1 MAVTPPEQRAR
12 ELHPAGTDRRVEVV
26 EAAGVDEVGVA
37 PWPFLMGRRLF
48 YRVGVEHRWMVLT
61 VVLVGLFTTSI
72 TITLLAVS
80 LVDIAQ
86 GLGTTE
92 ATLAW
97 VITGPMLVFGL
108 VGPALGKAG
117 DLYGHKRL
125 FLIGL
130 AGAGVFA
137 FATAF
142 AWDAGSLILFRT
154 LSAGFGSATAPAAM
168 ATINRLF
175 EADDR
180 VRALGWWSFVT
191 AGSPVLGVVLGGPL
205 VEAVGWRA
213 IFLIQAPLCIVALAV
228 AAVLMPETEGDA
240 TSTFDWAGA
249 VLLGVGVT
257 SLLLA
262 TNRGGVW
269 GWSSPAVLGL
279 YAVVPI
285 ALGAFIWV
293 ERRAPEP
300 LLPLAWLSQRN
311 ITAPIANQFF
321 ANFAYM
327 GGFILTPVLL
337 QEGLGYT
344 ATAVGL
350 LIIFRPLTFAITAP
364 LAGSITIKVGERV
377 AGVAGGVIVAASMIG
392 LALISEGSSWVWIA
406 FALALS
412 GMGLGVSAPAMT
424 ATVANAVDD
433 NDLGV
438 AGAMQQLVVQVGAVI
453 GIQVMQTLQASFE
466 PAQGV
471 VGSYRVAYLVG
482 AAVCVLA
489 AVAASFIRPTHFR
502 S

>member
-1 MAVTPPEQRAR
+1 M
-12 ELHPAGTDRRVEVV
+12 V
-26 EAAGVDEVGVA
+26 EAAGVDEVGFA
-37 PWPFLMGRRLF
+37 PWPMLVRERLIHKA
-48 YRVGVEHRWMVLT
+48 GEKHRWLVLT
-61 VVLVGLFTTSI
+61 VVLIGLFTTSI

-80 LVDIAQ
+80 LVDIAD

-137 FATAF
+137 LATAF
-142 AWDAGSLILFRT
+142 AWDAGTLILFRT

-175 EADDR
+175 EAEER

-205 VEAVGWRA
+205 VESIGWRA
-213 IFLIQAPLCIVALAV
+213 IFLVQAPLCIVALAV
-228 AAVLMPETEGDA
+228 AALLMPETKGR
-240 TSTFDWAGA
+240 STTAAFDWAGA
-249 VLLGVGVT
+249 VLLGIGIT

-269 GWSSPAVLGL
+269 GWSSPGVIGL
-279 YAVVPI
+279 YLVAPL
-285 ALGAFIWV
+285 ALGAFVQV
-293 ERRAPEP
+293 ERRAVEP
-300 LLPLAWLSQRN
+300 LLPLTWLRQRN

-337 QEGLGYT
+337 QQGLGYT

-350 LIIFRPLTFAITAP
+350 LIIFRPLTFALTAP
-364 LAGSITIKVGERV
+364 LAGSVTVRVGERV
-377 AGVAGGVIVAASMIG
+377 AGMAGGLIVMLSMIG
-392 LALISEGSSWVWIA
+392 LASVTVGSSWVLIA
-406 FALALS
+406 ASLALS

-424 ATVANAVDD
+424 ATVANAVDED
-433 NDLGV
+433 DLGV

-453 GIQVMQTLQASFE
+453 GIQVMQTIQEATESTRG
-466 PAQGV
+466 P

-482 AAVCVLA
+482 AVICGAAV
-489 AVAASFIRPTHFR
+489 VAASFIRR
-502 S
+502 SNFSS